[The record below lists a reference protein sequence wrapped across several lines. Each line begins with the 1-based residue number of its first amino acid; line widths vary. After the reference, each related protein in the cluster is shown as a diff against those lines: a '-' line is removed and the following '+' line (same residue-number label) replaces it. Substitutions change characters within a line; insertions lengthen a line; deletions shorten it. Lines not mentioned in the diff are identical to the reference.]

1 MQLKM
6 NIIKENNKKHTI
18 GNLLAIGYEKLKS
31 VGIDSYMLD
40 AQLLLANVL
49 NKDRIYVVINRNV
62 YVESK
67 EEDEF
72 LNLINIRRSK
82 KPIKYILQQCEF
94 MGINLFINEGVL
106 IPRPDTEVLVEE
118 AIGEIKKKNFKSIC
132 DVCSGS
138 GAIGLSIA
146 NEVTDVQ
153 VEFYD
158 ISDKAEAVNKENIS
172 RLKLWERVNFSKSDL
187 LAKAIEE
194 KKMFDVIVSNPPYIP
209 ADVIPTLMEDVKD
222 YEPYLALCGGEDGLD
237 FYRRITEESRSCL
250 VEGGLLAFEIGY
262 DQGEAVQ
269 NILINNGFDKIR
281 IVKDLAGWDRVVLGF
296 RTIL

>member
-1 MQLKM
+1 MKIM
-6 NIIKENNKKHTI
+6 EENNKKMTI
-18 GNLLAIGYEKLKS
+18 GNLLTIGYEKLK
-31 VGIDSYMLD
+31 VAGIDSYMLD
-40 AQLLLANVL
+40 AQLLLAKVL
-49 NKDRIYVVINRNV
+49 NKDRIYVIINRNV
-62 YVESK
+62 HLDNRVE
-67 EEDEF
+67 EEF
-72 LNLINIRRSK
+72 LNLINIRGNK
-82 KPIKYILQQCEF
+82 KPLKYILQRCEF
-94 MGINLFINEGVL
+94 MGIDLFINEGVL

-118 AIGEIKKKNFKSIC
+118 VIGEIKKKNFKSIC

-138 GAIGLSIA
+138 GAIGLAIA
-146 NEVTDVQ
+146 NEVSDVH

-187 LAKAIEE
+187 LIKAIEE
-194 KKMFDVIVSNPPYIP
+194 KRMFDVIVSNPPYIP

-237 FYRRITEESRSCL
+237 FYRKITEESRACL
-250 VEGGLLAFEIGY
+250 VEGGLLAFEIGH

-269 NILINNGFDKIR
+269 NILLDNGFDKIR
-281 IVKDLAGWDRVVLGF
+281 IIKDLAGWDRVVLGF